1 VDAGCEVG
9 GIPGGPVI
17 GKVGGPREIRNRG
30 IMAYKG
36 GMKFGIRPNLE
47 LMTQYA

>member
-9 GIPGGPVI
+9 GIP
-17 GKVGGPREIRNRG
+17 GGPREIRNRG